1 MPTLRASCLF
11 SLASF
16 SSAAVSCSRA
26 TVFSLWCPLK
36 MTMYYIMN
44 MFQLRRGELITLQC
58 FLKIQTTVLIS
69 QLTDSLEATESPG
82 NKMAILIKLALPYSH
97 YIFLMLQHENNPYG
111 WLALKNKMSSSDHLA
126 DFFLFNY
133 WAALYF
139 KAKRELTVCKL
150 ASLTQALFARY
161 A

>member
-1 MPTLRASCLF
+1 
-11 SLASF
+11 
-16 SSAAVSCSRA
+16 
-26 TVFSLWCPLK
+26 

-82 NKMAILIKLALPYSH
+82 NKKAILIKLALPYSH

-111 WLALKNKMSSSDHLA
+111 
-126 DFFLFNY
+126 
-133 WAALYF
+133 
-139 KAKRELTVCKL
+139 
-150 ASLTQALFARY
+150 
-161 A
+161 